1 MAKVMLVLSVA
12 WKINFLQPY
21 IMTVTCSDTSCGR
34 VYLRAYTITIVLDI
48 IRIIYLF
55 RFSNIVLFW
64 LILKLEKIL
73 KNEKVFIYLQI

>member
-34 VYLRAYTITIVLDI
+34 VYLMRVCYISYD
-48 IRIIYLF
+48 YGC
-55 RFSNIVLFW
+55 N
-64 LILKLEKIL
+64 
-73 KNEKVFIYLQI
+73 N

>member
-1 MAKVMLVLSVA
+1 MIRVA
-12 WKINFLQPY
+12 VVFFESIYDLFLL
-21 IMTVTCSDTSCGR
+21 TVISNIGDYD
-34 VYLRAYTITIVLDI
+34 VIIVLDI

-73 KNEKVFIYLQI
+73 KNKKVFIYLQI

>member
-34 VYLRAYTITIVLDI
+34 VYLRAYTITIVLNMKREFI
-48 IRIIYLF
+48 SLYLA
-55 RFSNIVLFW
+55 I
-64 LILKLEKIL
+64 
-73 KNEKVFIYLQI
+73 